1 MDADGEDIDAAGGS
15 AADMSNSMKE
25 IVLETAKDSYLVSP
39 SAAGK
44 QKLEDGDDGSER
56 KYDISLIV
64 GGRSEDVSG
73 RARDVDSRRSVA
85 RLAKHRA
92 GPKEP
97 PCSPASQTKPGPPD
111 KAPMDDV
118 SSAVALDE
126 KDPAVAPSV
135 DVSSD
140 AMDTD
145 SPHVPADGSSHNTT
159 LRPKLPVK
167 DEPEP
172 TPTLN
177 VDSSI
182 SDPTTS
188 SNDSIHLDPPQPKT
202 GPPQNRTDVQVL
214 HRNIGTDGLQFA
226 HDGII
231 VINGQLKIA
240 VKMWKFLPLGGQSL
254 VC

>member
-15 AADMSNSMKE
+15 AADTSNSMKE

-44 QKLEDGDDGSER
+44 QKLEEGDDGSER

-64 GGRSEDVSG
+64 GGRSENISG
-73 RARDVDSRRSVA
+73 RERDVDSRRSVA
-85 RLAKHRA
+85 RLAKHHA
-92 GPKEP
+92 GPKESP
-97 PCSPASQTKPGPPD
+97 RSPAKPGPPD
-111 KAPMDDV
+111 KVPLDNV
-118 SSAVALDE
+118 SSAVARDE
-126 KDPAVAPSV
+126 KDPAVASSV

-145 SPHVPADGSSHNTT
+145 SPHVPADGSSQSTT

-182 SDPTTS
+182 SGPTTS
-188 SNDSIHLDPPQPKT
+188 SNDSMQDAPPQPKT
-202 GPPQNRTDVQVL
+202 GPGQNRTDVQVL

-226 HDGII
+226 HDGIT

-240 VKMWKFLPLGGQSL
+240 VKLWKFLPLGRQSL
-254 VC
+254 IC